1 MQPVAGYA
9 YEIDLTNGSTIT
21 ISRNIRDTVNVS
33 IWNIH
38 AEKEKTG
45 TPKEGGEGNE
55 GGGYETCHK
64 MRPPEELE
72 KSNDTACGGLAER
85 EPVM

>member
-1 MQPVAGYA
+1 MQTVTYYA
-9 YEIDLTNGSTIT
+9 YETDLTNGSTIT
-21 ISRNIRDTVNVS
+21 MTRNIRDNVNVS
-33 IWNIH
+33 IRTIH

-45 TPKEGGEGNE
+45 TPKGGGEMRE
-55 GGGYETCHK
+55 EVMKTCHK

-72 KSNDTACGGLAER
+72 KSSDTACGCLAER